1 MTSDPADLT
10 AADHLDAARGMAA
23 ANRPLLAHLL
33 AEEAA
38 RRTADPGHRRQHP
51 RGLPRPGPDP
61 RGDRLTCPPVTTSTP

>member
-10 AADHLDAARGMAA
+10 AADHLDAAREMAA

-38 RRTADPGHRRQHP
+38 RRTTDPATAVGIRAAF
-51 RGLPRPGPDP
+51 PDP
-61 RGDRLTCPPVTTSTP
+61 ALTRKETD